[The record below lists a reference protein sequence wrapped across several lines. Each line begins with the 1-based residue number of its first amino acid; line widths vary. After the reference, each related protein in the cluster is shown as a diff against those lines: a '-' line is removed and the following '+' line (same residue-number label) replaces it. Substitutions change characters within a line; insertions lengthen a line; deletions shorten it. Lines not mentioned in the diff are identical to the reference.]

1 MKKIAVLLTILTLAA
16 CSVVKD
22 TWNNANLFPVSED
35 IKLGGQVYNEI
46 MSNKAEYPTVPEA
59 GNEELYSYVK
69 GITKKII
76 NNGNVRYATEFPWK
90 VTLINNEKVQN
101 AFATPGGYIFVYTG
115 LIKFLDS
122 EDQLAGVMGHEIA
135 HAANR
140 HSTRQLTKIMGVSIL
155 LDAALGKKETVKDVT
170 ASIVGLSFSRDH
182 ETEADSFSVKYLCKT
197 NYNAAGAAGFFKKI
211 AGQATPPEWI
221 STHPSPNNRIKNI
234 ESKAAALG
242 CTGKDT
248 NKAKYDQIKLLLTK
262 IAPPPVAPSTGSLPK
277 NTSTSGNKT
286 TDPMNKPAPAPS
298 TGTGKKP
305 SGTIEK
311 PK

>member
-1 MKKIAVLLTILTLAA
+1 
-16 CSVVKD
+16 
-22 TWNNANLFPVSED
+22 
-35 IKLGGQVYNEI
+35 
-46 MSNKAEYPTVPEA
+46 
-59 GNEELYSYVK
+59 
-69 GITKKII
+69 
-76 NNGNVRYATEFPWK
+76 
-90 VTLINNEKVQN
+90 
-101 AFATPGGYIFVYTG
+101 
-115 LIKFLDS
+115 
-122 EDQLAGVMGHEIA
+122 
-135 HAANR
+135 
-140 HSTRQLTKIMGVSIL
+140 
-155 LDAALGKKETVKDVT
+155 
-170 ASIVGLSFSRDH
+170 VGLSFSRDH